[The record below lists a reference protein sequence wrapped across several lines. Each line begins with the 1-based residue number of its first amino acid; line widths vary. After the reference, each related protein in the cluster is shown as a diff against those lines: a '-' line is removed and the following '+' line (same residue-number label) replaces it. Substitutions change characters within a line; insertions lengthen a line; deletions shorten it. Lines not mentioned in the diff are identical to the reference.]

1 MGPRVGRYHSKEI
14 SKVRSELTLGKVAQ
28 RLAIAGI
35 GGEKGLALL
44 GELCLLYTSPSPRD

>member
-14 SKVRSELTLGKVAQ
+14 SKVRNELTLGKVAQ

-44 GELCLLYTSPSPRD
+44 SELRAAAVLAQ